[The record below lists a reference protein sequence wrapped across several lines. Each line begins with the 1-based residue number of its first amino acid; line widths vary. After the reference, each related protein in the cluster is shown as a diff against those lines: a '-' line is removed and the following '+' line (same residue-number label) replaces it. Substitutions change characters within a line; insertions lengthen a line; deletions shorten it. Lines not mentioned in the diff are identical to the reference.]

1 MKVLD
6 SNLPL
11 TMQTDFA
18 KTLQEDQMNLGQ
30 DETLRV
36 IRLTDTAA
44 TKQNIIS
51 ALRRLAAAES
61 GPLQPGE
68 PDDLASI
75 ARAQPEDTVF
85 IYFAGHGAAPGK
97 ESKRFYLIAQDFD
110 THAAYSIAQSGSDA
124 SLSGAIN
131 DLELSSLVERIDAGH
146 IVLVIDAC
154 QSGKTL
160 ESDDPR
166 QGPMNSQ
173 GLAQL
178 AYEKGMYILAAAQGD
193 QAAKELSQLGHGL
206 LTYAL
211 VDEGL
216 KQGKADDDP
225 KDGQILLREWLDYST
240 ARLPELQL
248 DGMKRMAALGR
259 NISILQGENQRSV
272 SLSKRETQR
281 PRVFYRR
288 EPELMPLVIARP

>member
-1 MKVLD
+1 M
-6 SNLPL
+6 
-11 TMQTDFA
+11 
-18 KTLQEDQMNLGQ
+18 
-30 DETLRV
+30 
-36 IRLTDTAA
+36 
-44 TKQNIIS
+44 
-51 ALRRLAAAES
+51 
-61 GPLQPGE
+61 
-68 PDDLASI
+68 
-75 ARAQPEDTVF
+75 
-85 IYFAGHGAAPGK
+85 
-97 ESKRFYLIAQDFD
+97 
-110 THAAYSIAQSGSDA
+110 
-124 SLSGAIN
+124 
-131 DLELSSLVERIDAGH
+131 
-146 IVLVIDAC
+146 LVIDAC

-259 NISILQGENQRSV
+259 DISIVGGENQRSV
-272 SLSKRETQR
+272 SLNKRETQR

-288 EPELMPLVIARP
+288 EPELIPFVIAKP

>member
-1 MKVLD
+1 
-6 SNLPL
+6 
-11 TMQTDFA
+11 
-18 KTLQEDQMNLGQ
+18 LGKI
-30 DETLRV
+30 ET
-36 IRLTDTAA
+36 
-44 TKQNIIS
+44 
-51 ALRRLAAAES
+51 
-61 GPLQPGE
+61 
-68 PDDLASI
+68 
-75 ARAQPEDTVF
+75 AQPEDAIF

-97 ESKRFYLIAQDFD
+97 ESDRFYLIAQDFEPQPD
-110 THAAYSIAQSGSDA
+110 APAARTAADEIF
-124 SLSGAIN
+124 SGAIN
-131 DLELSSLVERIDAGH
+131 DRELASVIEKIDADY

-193 QAAKELSQLGHGL
+193 EAALELSQYGHGL

-211 VDEGL
+211 VEEGL
-216 KQGKADDDP
+216 KQGKADYAP
-225 KDGQILLREWLDYST
+225 KDGQILLREWLDYT
-240 ARLPELQL
+240 TLRLPELQT

-259 NISILQGENQRSV
+259 DISIVRGAQARGV
-272 SLSKRETQR
+272 SPDDRETQR

-288 EPELMPLVIARP
+288 EADPQPILIAKP